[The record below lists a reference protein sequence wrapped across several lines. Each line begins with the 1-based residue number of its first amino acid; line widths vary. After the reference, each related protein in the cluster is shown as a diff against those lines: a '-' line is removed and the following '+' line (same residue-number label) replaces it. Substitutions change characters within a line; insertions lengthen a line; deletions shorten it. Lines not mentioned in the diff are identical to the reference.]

1 MAMNID
7 ALLRIKADVQ
17 GENNIKRLG
26 NSMQGVT
33 GKVNNLKMAVG
44 GLSASFKALGAALAV
59 DSFAAFIKSGIDAA
73 DAMGKAS
80 TRTGVAAQALLG
92 MQNAA
97 ALADVSNE
105 QLVKGLT
112 KLNVNMVAAAEGN
125 EELTKRFQQLGIQ
138 IKKEDGTLKSTEEA
152 FAEIADRFADMP
164 NGAQKAAAAMSL
176 FGKSGVE
183 LITLLNGGSKSL
195 EEFNYKLSDDFA
207 QRSEVFNDSI
217 TKMGFKTQ
225 GFQMQL
231 MDALLPA
238 LQSIIDVFSELFNSE
253 QDFTALFDVI
263 KAGLRTVATFV
274 YANVA
279 LFGAMA
285 RGVVGAFQVV
295 SQAVRGD
302 FQGAWN
308 TFTSTVSTQVDQ
320 AKKDFESLQRLWTDS
335 AAPTGVTGRRSFD
348 LRDLREERERDA
360 AASRAATAEQRAAE
374 KAANDYN
381 NALLKSADLAAEL
394 KRRIR
399 DINLA
404 TNGLGET
411 ARQAIDREYQE
422 ALNNIADEGERIKKT
437 ILELR
442 ELSGNTLMFE
452 GLVNADGTGLAQQFL
467 NALGQQ
473 AEIDRILKLGQL
485 QAQEAQAASA
495 QAMEG
500 MSFGVGGGPLSGMSD
515 VISQAKAG
523 LQELAAPLNAIRGA
537 AETMGQS
544 FGNAFRG
551 LVSGSM
557 SAKQALASFFEAVGK
572 SFMDLA
578 TQIITQLITITIL
591 ESISSIFGASGGLSG
606 KGALGNS
613 FPAAT
618 SISGTNV
625 SAAGLGSIGTP
636 GSSAGFGGFSAGFAA
651 GGFVTGPTRAM
662 VGEGGQ
668 PEYVIPASKMRTAMS
683 RYSRGARGAAVIP
696 GSGTEPGGGSAATAT
711 MQPIDVRYSVERIN
725 NVDYVT
731 ADQFQQGMAQAAQ
744 QGAVQGER
752 RAMRSLKNSS
762 ATRRSVGI

>member
-1 MAMNID
+1 
-7 ALLRIKADVQ
+7 
-17 GENNIKRLG
+17 
-26 NSMQGVT
+26 
-33 GKVNNLKMAVG
+33 
-44 GLSASFKALGAALAV
+44 
-59 DSFAAFIKSGIDAA
+59 
-73 DAMGKAS
+73 
-80 TRTGVAAQALLG
+80 
-92 MQNAA
+92 
-97 ALADVSNE
+97 
-105 QLVKGLT
+105 
-112 KLNVNMVAAAEGN
+112 
-125 EELTKRFQQLGIQ
+125 
-138 IKKEDGTLKSTEEA
+138 
-152 FAEIADRFADMP
+152 
-164 NGAQKAAAAMSL
+164 
-176 FGKSGVE
+176 
-183 LITLLNGGSKSL
+183 
-195 EEFNYKLSDDFA
+195 
-207 QRSEVFNDSI
+207 
-217 TKMGFKTQ
+217 
-225 GFQMQL
+225 
-231 MDALLPA
+231 
-238 LQSIIDVFSELFNSE
+238 
-253 QDFTALFDVI
+253 
-263 KAGLRTVATFV
+263 
-274 YANVA
+274 
-279 LFGAMA
+279 
-285 RGVVGAFQVV
+285 
-295 SQAVRGD
+295 
-302 FQGAWN
+302 
-308 TFTSTVSTQVDQ
+308 
-320 AKKDFESLQRLWTDS
+320 
-335 AAPTGVTGRRSFD
+335 
-348 LRDLREERERDA
+348 
-360 AASRAATAEQRAAE
+360 
-374 KAANDYN
+374 
-381 NALLKSADLAAEL
+381 
-394 KRRIR
+394 
-399 DINLA
+399 
-404 TNGLGET
+404 
-411 ARQAIDREYQE
+411 
-422 ALNNIADEGERIKKT
+422 
-437 ILELR
+437 
-442 ELSGNTLMFE
+442 MFE

-613 FPAAT
+613 FPAVT
-618 SISGTNV
+618 SISGTNAP
-625 SAAGLGSIGTP
+625 AAGLGSIGAL

-696 GSGTEPGGGSAATAT
+696 GSGTEPGDGGAATAT